1 MFIRN
6 LSVYYYVGHINQTTA
21 SRKLAMTNIQPSN
34 SDAANHSLY
43 DLVGGEVGV
52 LKLVKVFYDI
62 VETEPFAHKLLL
74 LHLRGNGLAHS
85 RVEQFNFLSGFLGG
99 PKIYVEKHGH
109 SNVRTMHEHVEINIE
124 SKDIWLE
131 CMSIAIDKVGLEF
144 STKSKLMRNFTA
156 AAERLVNRS
165 D

>member
-1 MFIRN
+1 
-6 LSVYYYVGHINQTTA
+6 
-21 SRKLAMTNIQPSN
+21 MTNVQPLS
-34 SDAANHSLY
+34 SESANKSLY
-43 DLVGGEVGV
+43 DLVGGETGV
-52 LKLVKVFYDI
+52 LNLVKIFYDI
-62 VETEPFAHKLLL
+62 VETEAVGHKLHL

-99 PKIYVEKHGH
+99 PKLYVEKHGH
-109 SNVRTMHEHVEINIE
+109 SNVRTMHEHVEINVE

-131 CMSIAIDKVGLEF
+131 CMSMAIDQIGLE
-144 STKSKLMRNFTA
+144 STTKNKLMRNFTV